1 MTQQIEK
8 HLDTN
13 ILTPEELGRW
23 QENATSSQGA
33 SLAKSAEPLSRRST
47 PEPIPFSH
55 QLDKP
60 TRSSLMALRDII
72 LHCQPMTIPRNPTC
86 RSFSVIYTDAYFKL
100 KGTVYRPGDE
110 NLPQWTLDRHRTSRT
125 VGPPCAS
132 TKVTCTVA
140 HTSRVGFHPRSYDSF
155 SSDQAFIYLLEAWAA
170 ILAPVIF
177 EPWLGSFYVQ
187 CCDNEASRHALIKG
201 VGKHQPLNCLI
212 SAHWTWHNRRGIA
225 HRLERVPTKA
235 NISDALSRFEGI
247 PEAQMWHQIR
257 IPASSLTQRATK
269 IIGDIEFA
277 SKNGFR
283 RRIRREPI
291 HDFLRKSAGKA

>member
-13 ILTPEELGRW
+13 NLTPEEARKMAGKCNFLTGRLFGKVGR
-23 QENATSSQGA
+23 A
-33 SLAKSAEPLSRRST
+33 PLKAIYARANS
-47 PEPIPFSH
+47 FSH

-86 RSFSVIYTDAYFKL
+86 HSFSVIYTDAYFKL

-110 NLPQWTLDRHRTSRT
+110 NLPQWDSRQT
-125 VGPPCAS
+125 PDIENGWAALCFHQGD
-132 TKVTCTVA
+132 A
-140 HTSRVGFHPRSYDSF
+140 HNGAYFQGRLPSALLRQF

-177 EPWLGSFYVQ
+177 EPWLGHFYVQ
-187 CCDNEASRHALIKG
+187 CCDNEASRHTLIKG

-247 PEAQMWHQIR
+247 PEAQLWHQIR

-277 SKNGFR
+277 SKRGFVDVSGV
-283 RRIRREPI
+283 EPI
-291 HDFLRKSAGKA
+291 HEFLRKSASKA